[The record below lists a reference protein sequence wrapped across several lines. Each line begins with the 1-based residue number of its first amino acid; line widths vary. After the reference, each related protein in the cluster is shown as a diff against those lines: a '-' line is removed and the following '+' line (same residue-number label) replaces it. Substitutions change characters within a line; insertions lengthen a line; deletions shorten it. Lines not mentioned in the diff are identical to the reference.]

1 MSTET
6 TKFPPWELYDPIE
19 IDKMRAIV
27 NAAADFAENVK
38 RHNIAGMGEV
48 HVATD
53 ASFRVLRD
61 ALDKGHV
68 NPDLRERTPFVHHH
82 V

>member
-1 MSTET
+1 M
-6 TKFPPWELYDPIE
+6 KFPAWELYDPIE
-19 IDKMRAIV
+19 IEAMRAIV

-38 RHNIAGMGEV
+38 RHNIAGMSEV

-61 ALDKGHV
+61 ALEKCTR
-68 NPDLRERTPFVHHH
+68 NPDLRDRTPFVHHH